1 MFARPT
7 TRLHATALLVHS
19 FMSDFNELNFTVL
32 RCSALK
38 VARSRARFFRGDRD
52 ILLYTGRAHFFNRY
66 CIRGI
71 HHLIFYSLPECPQ
84 FYPELVNLLEVRF
97 RVFFNQSLMPELVH
111 RTAGCHGY
119 PFARLMDACARCQ
132 DLVVMVPHFSPCWIN
147 AGRSFGIYD
156 MASWF

>member
-1 MFARPT
+1 
-7 TRLHATALLVHS
+7 
-19 FMSDFNELNFTVL
+19 MSDFNELNFIVL

-97 RVFFNQSLMPELVH
+97 SSQSII
-111 RTAGCHGY
+111 
-119 PFARLMDACARCQ
+119 DA
-132 DLVVMVPHFSPCWIN
+132 
-147 AGRSFGIYD
+147 
-156 MASWF
+156 